1 MRRTIFQLLLAAV
14 FFTSAMAQATS
25 SVTWDA
31 ARDRVTADVQKQ
43 PLFQTLEDV
52 AHQTGWHIFVEPEA
66 ARLVDVKFKNLP
78 SGEALHKLLGNL
90 NFAFVPM
97 TNEASQLYVFLTAQG
112 NATRALGIPVAT
124 KSSKP
129 SYVTNELIVK
139 LKPGA
144 DIDAIA
150 KSVGARVVGR
160 DDALGIYRL
169 QFDSA
174 ADMEAALAKLK
185 TNDAVAAVD
194 HNYYY
199 DAPQKP
205 QPLANAPANQT
216 KLTLDD
222 SKTGDPC
229 HPIVAVIDTQ
239 VNSLGSDLDKFVM
252 KPVSVVGDKISG
264 ADGLT
269 HGTAMVNAALD
280 AIAQSSGGHSAVKI
294 LPVVVYDS
302 GEQTTTWNVARGVQA
317 AVNGGA
323 SVLNMSLGGG
333 GDSAVLDDIIQQAL
347 AKGVVIFAAAGNQPV
362 TTPTYPAAIPGVNAV
377 TALGSPG
384 QLASY
389 ANYGNFVSMAL
400 PGANVVQQGNQS
412 FVVQGTSTATAYASG
427 VAAGRKGTDCQ
438 TWSQITHD
446 MQQNYPVPQK

>member
-1 MRRTIFQLLLAAV
+1 
-14 FFTSAMAQATS
+14 
-25 SVTWDA
+25 
-31 ARDRVTADVQKQ
+31 
-43 PLFQTLEDV
+43 
-52 AHQTGWHIFVEPEA
+52 
-66 ARLVDVKFKNLP
+66 
-78 SGEALHKLLGNL
+78 
-90 NFAFVPM
+90 
-97 TNEASQLYVFLTAQG
+97 
-112 NATRALGIPVAT
+112 
-124 KSSKP
+124 
-129 SYVTNELIVK
+129 
-139 LKPGA
+139 
-144 DIDAIA
+144 
-150 KSVGARVVGR
+150 
-160 DDALGIYRL
+160 
-169 QFDSA
+169 
-174 ADMEAALAKLK
+174 
-185 TNDAVAAVD
+185 
-194 HNYYY
+194 
-199 DAPQKP
+199 
-205 QPLANAPANQT
+205 
-216 KLTLDD
+216 
-222 SKTGDPC
+222 
-229 HPIVAVIDTQ
+229 
-239 VNSLGSDLDKFVM
+239 
-252 KPVSVVGDKISG
+252 VSVVGDKISG

-377 TALGSPG
+377 TALGSRG

-427 VAAGRKGTDCQ
+427 VAAGTKGTDCQ
-438 TWSQITHD
+438 PWSQITSA
-446 MQQNYPVPQK
+446 MQQKFPVPQK